1 MGLKDESDMK
11 TPLSPSE
18 ANSGL
23 YHYMTYFYR
32 ATRLYWK
39 SCRRFHALQRII
51 RNQTLTTY
59 FQPILNL
66 QEGTCLGYEV
76 LNRPP
81 VTPLFPHTESF
92 YDFIGHT
99 DQVFAFERFC
109 RDISFNRFRL
119 ALIRSRKPVDTLV
132 FVNIHPQVL
141 SDPGYRSG
149 ETIQLL
155 SRYGLSPQ
163 QVVFELT
170 EKQAVHDYVAFER
183 ILSHY
188 RSQGFRIAID
198 DAGSGYN
205 SLKAIVSLKP
215 EFIKIDKSLIRHLHL
230 HPNQQRI
237 VKLLQEFA
245 AESGTH
251 IIAEGIEEPEELAF
265 LQREGIEYG
274 QGYALGKPATEMG
287 NDVLPQKP

>member
-1 MGLKDESDMK
+1 MK
-11 TPLSPSE
+11 TPLLPTSDK
-18 ANSGL
+18 SGL
-23 YHYMTYFYR
+23 YHYTTYFYH
-32 ATRLYWK
+32 ATQQYFL
-39 SCRRFHALQRII
+39 SCRRYYELQKII
-51 RNQTLTTY
+51 RTQTLTTF

-66 QEGTCLGYEV
+66 QEGSCLGYEV

-81 VTPLFPHTESF
+81 VSSLFPDTESF
-92 YDFIGHT
+92 YDFIGYT
-99 DQVFAFERFC
+99 DQVFAFECFC
-109 RDISFNRFRL
+109 RDLSFKRL
-119 ALIRSRKPVDTLV
+119 SSALHQADKPKDTVV

-141 SDPGYRSG
+141 SDSNYRSG

-155 SRYGLSPQ
+155 ARYGLSPQ

-215 EFIKIDKSLIRHLHL
+215 EFIKLDKSLVRHIHL
-230 HPNQQRI
+230 YPNQQHV

-245 AESGTH
+245 ADSGTY
-251 IIAEGIEEPEELAF
+251 IIAEGIEEMEEMAF
-265 LQREGIEYG
+265 LREEGIQYG
-274 QGYALGKPATEMG
+274 QGYAIKKPATELA
-287 NDVLPQKP
+287 DVSLLFS

>member
-1 MGLKDESDMK
+1 MK
-11 TPLSPSE
+11 TPLLPASDK
-18 ANSGL
+18 SGL
-23 YHYMTYFYR
+23 YHYTTYFYH
-32 ATRLYWK
+32 ATQQYLL
-39 SCRRFHALQRII
+39 SCRRYYELQKII
-51 RNQTLTTY
+51 RTQTLTTF

-66 QEGTCLGYEV
+66 QEGSCLGYEV

-81 VTPLFPHTESF
+81 ISSLFPDTESF
-92 YDFIGHT
+92 YEFIGYT
-99 DQVFAFERFC
+99 DQVFAFECFC
-109 RDISFNRFRL
+109 RDLSFKRL
-119 ALIRSRKPVDTLV
+119 SAALNEAEKPKDTVV

-141 SDPGYRSG
+141 SDSNYRSG

-155 SRYGLSPQ
+155 ARYGLSPQ

-215 EFIKIDKSLIRHLHL
+215 EFIKLDKSLVRHIHL
-230 HPNQQRI
+230 YPNQQHV

-245 AESGTH
+245 ADSGTY
-251 IIAEGIEEPEELAF
+251 IIAEGIEEMEEIAF
-265 LQREGIEYG
+265 LREEGIQYG
-274 QGYALGKPATEMG
+274 QGYAIKKPATELA
-287 NDVLPQKP
+287 DVSLLFS

>member
-1 MGLKDESDMK
+1 MKFPLLPSPIKVALRTTRHTSIMQPSNTSFRAESA
-11 TPLSPSE
+11 TTCIRSQT
-18 ANSGL
+18 
-23 YHYMTYFYR
+23 MTTF
-32 ATRLYWK
+32 
-39 SCRRFHALQRII
+39 
-51 RNQTLTTY
+51 

-66 QEGTCLGYEV
+66 QQGRCLGYEV

-81 VTPLFPHTESF
+81 VTSLFPDTESF
-92 YDFIGHT
+92 YDFIGYT
-99 DQVFAFERFC
+99 DQVFAFECFC
-109 RDISFNRFRL
+109 RELSSKRL
-119 ALIRSRKPVDTLV
+119 SAALSHSDKPKDTIV

-141 SDPGYRSG
+141 SDSNYRSG

-155 SRYGLSPQ
+155 SHYGLSPQ

-215 EFIKIDKSLIRHLHL
+215 EFIKLDKSLVRHIHL
-230 HPNQQRI
+230 YPNQQHI
-237 VKLLQEFA
+237 VNLLQEFA
-245 AESGTH
+245 AQSGTY
-251 IIAEGIEEPEELAF
+251 IIAERIEELVELYAIKKPNTELVDAF
-265 LQREGIEYG
+265 LP
-274 QGYALGKPATEMG
+274 L
-287 NDVLPQKP
+287 L

>member
-1 MGLKDESDMK
+1 MK
-11 TPLSPSE
+11 SPLFPSE
-18 ANSGL
+18 EHSGL
-23 YHYMTYFYR
+23 YNYMTYFYH
-32 ATRLYWK
+32 ATRHYLL
-39 SCRRFHALQRII
+39 SGRRFHALQNII
-51 RNQTLTTY
+51 RDQTLTTH

-66 QEGTCLGYEV
+66 QEGGCLGYEV

-81 VTPLFPHTESF
+81 ASALFPNTESF

-109 RDISFNRFRL
+109 RDISFNRFRM
-119 ALIRSRKPVDTLV
+119 ALIRARKPADTVV

-188 RSQGFRIAID
+188 RAQGFRIAID

-215 EFIKIDKSLIRHLHL
+215 EFIKIDKSLIRHIHL

-245 AESGTH
+245 AESGTY
-251 IIAEGIEEPEELAF
+251 IIAEGIEEREELAF
-265 LQREGIEYG
+265 LRQEGIEYG

-287 NDVLPQKP
+287 DAFLPPA